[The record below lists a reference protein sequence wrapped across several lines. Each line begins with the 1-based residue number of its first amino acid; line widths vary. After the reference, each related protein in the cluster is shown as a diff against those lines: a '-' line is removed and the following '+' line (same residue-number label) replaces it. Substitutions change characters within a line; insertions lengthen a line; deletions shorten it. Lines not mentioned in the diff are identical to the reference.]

1 MKAKLALILA
11 VGGLLSV
18 KIESPL
24 QEATIVPLAETYL
37 RPFTII
43 SAGVDSNT
51 KLTLSITCSQFLK
64 MHLLFPGGAESLCNI
79 GSKTDSIESINR
91 LMSTWYAILSREA
104 SINSEETIDYA
115 LSDEKGTSLFEFTT
129 KVSAFAAIPV
139 TPGNLMVFTSLRD
152 PQLILFL
159 DLDFTRRFPVET
171 YTIESSPPL
180 PKSISTQ
187 MGSGSVRLVCG
198 SSLSSTLDL
207 KITIKDKKSGLMSLP
222 LTVSLLPAEPGSGSK
237 IGSSSS
243 NKFFIVIAIIAFL
256 ILLIII
262 GFVVRCVIRRNKY
275 SNLQQMEV
283 GTKTMGTT
291 AATAPKTFGFSTRS
305 IIDYNK
311 RLASRLIFGKREP
324 DISIRGDGREGR
336 ELEIRENSKSYQETF
351 ANISGILKTEI
362 EHNDSCVDEI
372 PF

>member
-1 MKAKLALILA
+1 MKTKLALILA
-11 VGGLLSV
+11 VGGLLGV

-24 QEATIVPLAETYL
+24 QEATIIPLAEAQL
-37 RPFTII
+37 KPFTII
-43 SAGVDSNT
+43 GSGGDSNT
-51 KLTLSITCSQFLK
+51 KLTLSVTCSQYLK
-64 MHLLFPGGAESLCNI
+64 AYLLFPGGAESLCNI
-79 GSKTDSIESINR
+79 GSKTDSIEAINT

-104 SINSEETIDYA
+104 SVNSVETIDYA

-129 KVSAFAAIPV
+129 KVSAFAVIPV
-139 TPGNLMVFTSLRD
+139 TSGNLMVFTSLRD
-152 PQLILFL
+152 PQLILFF
-159 DLDFTRRFPVET
+159 DPDFTRRFPVET
-171 YTIESSPPL
+171 YTIESSPPF

-187 MGSGSVRLVCG
+187 MGSGSVRLVSA
-198 SSLSSTLDL
+198 SSLSSILDL
-207 KITIKDKKSGLMSLP
+207 KITIKDKKSGLMSSP
-222 LTVSLLPAEPGSGSK
+222 LTVSLLPAEPGSGSSA
-237 IGSSSS
+237 GSASS
-243 NKFFIVIAIIAFL
+243 NKFFIGIAVVSSL
-256 ILLIII
+256 ILLSAI
-262 GFVVRCVIRRNKY
+262 GFIVRCVIRRNKY

-283 GTKTMGTT
+283 GTKTMGST
-291 AATAPKTFGFSTRS
+291 AVSAPKTFGFNTRS

-324 DISIRGDGREGR
+324 DISIRADGKEGR